1 MNESPL
7 SIVKSLFPSI
17 IDCNILDIGCGE
29 GSFAGQL
36 ADAGASV
43 VGIDPNPKAIEK
55 SKLLVPGGRFEV
67 GCAESLPF
75 ADSSFDIVVFVNALH
90 HVPGPVMEQAII
102 EASRVMRERGFLVV
116 IEPLPSG
123 NFFEALRLI
132 EDETDVRLAA
142 QMALKKVVSGG
153 QLKEINSLR
162 YVRREI
168 FDSAARYIER
178 VVAVDPSRE
187 AAVRRREADIVSVIN
202 GVALKLPDGRL
213 AFDQPNKADVLAR
226 GDTEGMI

>member
-1 MNESPL
+1 M
-7 SIVKSLFPSI
+7 
-17 IDCNILDIGCGE
+17 
-29 GSFAGQL
+29 
-36 ADAGASV
+36 
-43 VGIDPNPKAIEK
+43 
-55 SKLLVPGGRFEV
+55 
-67 GCAESLPF
+67 
-75 ADSSFDIVVFVNALH
+75 
-90 HVPGPVMEQAII
+90 PGPVMEQAII
-102 EASRVMRERGFLVV
+102 EASRVMRERGFLVI

-162 YVRREI
+162 YIRREI
-168 FDSAARYIER
+168 FDSAVRYIER

-213 AFDQPNKADVLAR
+213 AFDQPNKADVLVR